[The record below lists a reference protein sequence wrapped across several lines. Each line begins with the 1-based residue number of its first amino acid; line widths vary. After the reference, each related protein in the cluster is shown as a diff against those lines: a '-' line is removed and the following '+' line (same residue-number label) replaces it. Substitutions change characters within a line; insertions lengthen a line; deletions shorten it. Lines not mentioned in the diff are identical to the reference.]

1 MWLFFV
7 IIEVGDNSI
16 QAFDYW
22 NKIIC
27 KFMNFQDS
35 PKGFI
40 CKFMNFQDSPKGF
53 ICKFLKR
60 NKDIL
65 L

>member
-7 IIEVGDNSI
+7 NIGVGDNSI

-35 PKGFI
+35 PKDLFV
-40 CKFMNFQDSPKGF
+40 NFRSEIKIFYYKNNVHVYMIEVDF
-53 ICKFLKR
+53 
-60 NKDIL
+60 
-65 L
+65 

>member
-7 IIEVGDNSI
+7 IIGVEDNSI

-35 PKGFI
+35 PKDLFV
-40 CKFMNFQDSPKGF
+40 NFWREIKIFYYKSNVHVYMIEVDF
-53 ICKFLKR
+53 
-60 NKDIL
+60 
-65 L
+65 